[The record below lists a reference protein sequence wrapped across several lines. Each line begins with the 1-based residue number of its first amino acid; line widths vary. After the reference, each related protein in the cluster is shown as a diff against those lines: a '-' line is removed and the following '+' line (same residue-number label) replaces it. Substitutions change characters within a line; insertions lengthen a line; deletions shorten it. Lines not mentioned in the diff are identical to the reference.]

1 MATRDWPFHAGE
13 IRAQERAGVRES
25 IAPRARGVVRTHL
38 PEQHRLFYQGLPFL
52 VIAARDAEGRPWAT
66 LLTGRPGFARAP
78 DRTSLLVDAALPR
91 GDALEGALHPGSDAG
106 VLGIDLATRRRN
118 RVNGKVAESGPPLRL
133 DVSQTFGNCPQYIHP
148 RDWRWV
154 VHDAGRTKASRS
166 PGLSRR
172 ARTWIETADTLFIA
186 SGYRSGDGDNAFGMD
201 ASHRGGPAGFV
212 EVASDNHLVLPDYAG
227 NQYFNTIG
235 NLVMDPR
242 VGLLFVDFESGG
254 LLQIT
259 GRARIDWNPGDVSR
273 HPRAQRLV
281 TVDIEEVV
289 ELREVLPLRW
299 SAPGDAVRALQV
311 MERIRETDDVTSFTL
326 ASRDGGPLPGFRA
339 GQHLPIELRVPG
351 YELPIQ
357 RTYSLSSAPG
367 AGRYRISVKREPYG
381 LASRYLHEC
390 VEPGDLLNAAAP
402 AGDFVVASGDR
413 QLALISAGI
422 GITPMMSMLHEIAH
436 APEHRP
442 TWFIHGARNGRQHAF
457 AAEARFLA
465 GGRLNIDMHVSY
477 SRPAPDD
484 LLGRDYDRPGRV
496 DANLIESL
504 LPGLNADFY
513 LCGPAAFLSDLD
525 RGLKRLG
532 VSTERIH
539 IEDFGRAATSC
550 QDSASTE

>member
-1 MATRDWPFHAGE
+1 MAKRDWPFHVGE

-25 IAPRARGVVRTHL
+25 IAPWARGVVRSYL

-52 VIAARDAEGRPWAT
+52 VMAARDAEGRPWAT

-78 DRTSLLVDAALPR
+78 DQTSLLIDAALPR
-91 GDALEGALHPGSDAG
+91 GDALEGALHPGADAG

-118 RVNGKVAESGPPLRL
+118 RVNGKVAQTGPPLRL

-154 VHDAGRTKASRS
+154 VHDAGRTKASRT
-166 PGLSRR
+166 PGLSRA

-186 SGYRSGDGDNAFGMD
+186 SGYRGGDGDNAFGMD

-212 EVASDNHLVLPDYAG
+212 EVASDNRLVLPDYAG

-273 HPRAQRLV
+273 HPGAQRLV
-281 TVDIEEVV
+281 TVDVEEVV
-289 ELREVLPLRW
+289 ELRRVLPLRW

-311 MERIRETDDVTSFTL
+311 MERHRETEDVTSFVL
-326 ASRDGGPLPGFRA
+326 ASRDGGPLPDFRA

-351 YELPIQ
+351 YELPIH
-357 RTYSLSSAPG
+357 RTYSLSNAPG
-367 AGRYRISVKREPYG
+367 SGIYRISVKREPHG

-390 VEPGDLLNAAAP
+390 VEPGDVLNAGAP
-402 AGDFVVASGDR
+402 AGSFVLASGTR
-413 QLALISAGI
+413 PVALISSGI
-422 GITPMMSMLHEIAH
+422 GVTPLMSMLHELTH
-436 APEHRP
+436 EPRGRP
-442 TWFIHGARNGRQHAF
+442 VCFIHGARNGRQHAF
-457 AAEARFLA
+457 AEEARSLA
-465 GGRLNIDMHVSY
+465 AGRLNIDTHVSY
-477 SRPAPDD
+477 SRPAPED
-484 LLGRDYDRPGRV
+484 LPGRDYDRAGRV
-496 DANLIESL
+496 DARLVESL
-504 LPGLNADFY
+504 LPALDADFY
-513 LCGPAAFLSDLD
+513 LCGPAAFLSGLAGDLESLAVPPG
-525 RGLKRLG
+525 R
-532 VSTERIH
+532 VH

-550 QDSASTE
+550 QHPAATE